1 MYLLSGTHTKVIL
14 VYLGEKSVE
23 LTSVLHG
30 QGSSARS
37 RLGPV
42 VAAPAV
48 PRNFLPRLVT
58 GQSGSAPFSHPGPR
72 VDEQL
77 PLVDRL

>member
-1 MYLLSGTHTKVIL
+1 MHRRTHTKVIL

-23 LTSVLHG
+23 PATVLHG
-30 QGSSARS
+30 QGSLARS

-58 GQSGSAPFSHPGPR
+58 GQYGSAPFSLPGPR
-72 VDEQL
+72 VDPEASSRR
-77 PLVDRL
+77 PA